1 MAHSEL
7 RDSHGRWRTEGR
19 RLLLELVARCERTH
33 LAERLDITPCLLGHY
48 CTGRKRPSLD
58 VAGDLEREG
67 GISMKSWTQPAN
79 ATAGSRDLELDV
91 PSSDSSPKSAA

>member
-1 MAHSEL
+1 MTHGEL
-7 RDSHGRWRTEGR
+7 RDSRGRWRTEGR
-19 RLLLELVARCERTH
+19 RLLLELVARCERTQ

-67 GISMKSWTQPAN
+67 IPMKSWTVAN
-79 ATAGSRDLELDV
+79 TTGGSRDPELDV
-91 PSSDSSPKSAA
+91 PSSDSSPQNAA